1 MIPAGAAAVAR
12 DSRGWRACPK
22 CELCSAEGRYLCAA
36 LPAVTA
42 TPTSGKWGHGASLL
56 TEHSRR
62 PALSS
67 DVERQPDGADRG
79 RTWSSRPPSFLRP
92 SSRRPSSPRRELTLT
107 LLLGAVGAGL
117 VLLST
122 RQGWAQVQTTPPRP
136 LLASRRLLRRLT
148 GGLFAII
155 ALSLGASAFTLSRA
169 TAITAA
175 TANISP
181 ASSSAASVTDGGGT
195 VSAGTPDVA
204 GTAPHVVFAAAGW
217 QAMVV

>member
-42 TPTSGKWGHGASLL
+42 TPTSGKWRHSASLL

-107 LLLGAVGAGL
+107 LLLGAGL
-117 VLLST
+117 VLLAT
-122 RQGWAQVQTTPPRP
+122 RQGWAEVQTTPPRP
-136 LLASRRLLRRLT
+136 LPASRIEVT
-148 GGLFAII
+148 GAALVPYADALAVTGLA
-155 ALSLGASAFTLSRA
+155 
-169 TAITAA
+169 
-175 TANISP
+175 
-181 ASSSAASVTDGGGT
+181 
-195 VSAGTPDVA
+195 
-204 GTAPHVVFAAAGW
+204 
-217 QAMVV
+217 